1 MRDIELKLAEV
12 EASHTL
18 GGAGEGGIQGE
29 ESGEHPFLA
38 KRAKN
43 L

>member
-18 GGAGEGGIQGE
+18 GRAGEGSIQGE
-29 ESGEHPFLA
+29 ESGGHLLLA
-38 KRAKN
+38 ERAKN

>member
-18 GGAGEGGIQGE
+18 GGTGQGGIQGK
-29 ESGEHPFLA
+29 ESGEHLFLA
-38 KRAKN
+38 TRAKN